1 VENNVENKVVEVN
14 PKAKKLIII
23 KPKKKL
29 IVVQEETA

>member
-1 VENNVENKVVEVN
+1 VENKVVEVK

-29 IVVQEETA
+29 IVVEEETA